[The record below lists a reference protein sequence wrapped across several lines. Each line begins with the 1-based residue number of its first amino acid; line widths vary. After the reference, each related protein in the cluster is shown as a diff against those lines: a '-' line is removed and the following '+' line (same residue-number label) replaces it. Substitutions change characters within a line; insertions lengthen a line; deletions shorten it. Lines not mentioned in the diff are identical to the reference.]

1 MNPVDLILW
10 ALALGAVI
18 LIAAV
23 CLVVTVAAVRSV
35 KTKPKPQEPTQDG
48 LHIVGGGHRD

>member
-10 ALALGAVI
+10 ALALGAAI

-23 CLVVTVAAVRSV
+23 CLVVAVAAVRSV
-35 KTKPKPQEPTQDG
+35 KAKPKSQDG
-48 LHIVGGGHRD
+48 THIVGGRRE

>member
-1 MNPVDLILW
+1 MTPITLILW

-23 CLVVTVAAVRSV
+23 CLVVTVAAIRSV
-35 KTKPKPQEPTQDG
+35 KAKPKQEPTQDG
-48 LHIVGGGHRD
+48 LHIVGGGRRD

>member
-1 MNPVDLILW
+1 MTPIEVIWW

-23 CLVVTVAAVRSV
+23 CLVVAVAAVRSV
-35 KTKPKPQEPTQDG
+35 KAKPKSQDG
-48 LHIVGGGHRD
+48 THIVGGGRRD